1 MRGIRSLGL
10 LALYVGAQV
19 VALLLAVPFRSAGLS
34 STSNPNSPV
43 DPLLIIGLIVLVPL
57 VIIWLARRRNGI
69 ASLRY
74 LILIGIAGSMTIT
87 LTATYALFL
96 PTFAYLP
103 PFGVG
108 EAYDFFEPL
117 AAITAVGFFLAL
129 VMEPQWYVVDAAGF
143 VAGGSLIA
151 LLGISFGILPALIL
165 LSALAVYDAIAVYV
179 TKHMISLADVVTE
192 MKLPILMVMPTRAG
206 YDYTRSGTFQEQRGA
221 PIEDREVM
229 FMGLGDIVI
238 PGTLVVSAFIWLP
251 TTLFGGVGVDL
262 WVALGTMA
270 GSLVGYA
277 FLMRLVT
284 RGTAQAGLPLLNGG
298 AIAGYVLTYV
308 LLFHSLTLGI
318 STNFS
323 LGF

>member
-96 PTFAYLP
+96 PTYAYLP

-165 LSALAVYDAIAVYV
+165 LSALAV
-179 TKHMISLADVVTE
+179 
-192 MKLPILMVMPTRAG
+192 
-206 YDYTRSGTFQEQRGA
+206 
-221 PIEDREVM
+221 
-229 FMGLGDIVI
+229 
-238 PGTLVVSAFIWLP
+238 
-251 TTLFGGVGVDL
+251 
-262 WVALGTMA
+262 
-270 GSLVGYA
+270 
-277 FLMRLVT
+277 
-284 RGTAQAGLPLLNGG
+284 
-298 AIAGYVLTYV
+298 
-308 LLFHSLTLGI
+308 
-318 STNFS
+318 
-323 LGF
+323 